1 MFSDAPIACSIA
13 LPNLS
18 GSGKRVVSLPEDNL
32 TNIGRSRK
40 YCTVTVTSRHLL
52 SDVPTG
58 SGFAL
63 FKLAYSSTARAWDK
77 IFSHPAVGFRWIA
90 IKSSTRKTLLTPGM
104 ARIFS
109 IEAGQSPL
117 LSFVYVIATPFA
129 SLSSKFNFIL
139 FGLGVVSIDSSF
151 TFALPVLY
159 PVHNAHVCEIRPHFT
174 IRLRLSLVHQALRQ
188 VCEVRWISTPLTAAA
203 HSRKR

>member
-1 MFSDAPIACSIA
+1 MSSDAPISRSIA

-18 GSGKRVVSLPEDNL
+18 GSGKRVVSLPEDTL

-40 YCTVTVTSRHLL
+40 YCTATITSRHFL

-63 FKLAYSSTARAWDK
+63 FKLAYSSTTRACDK
-77 IFSHPAVGFRWIA
+77 IPSHPAVGFRWIA
-90 IKSSTRKTLLTPGM
+90 IQSATRKTLLTPGM

-109 IEAGQSPL
+109 IEAGQSTL
-117 LSFVYVIATPFA
+117 FSFVYVIATPLA

-139 FGLGVVSIDSSF
+139 FGFGVVSIDSNF
-151 TFALPVLY
+151 TFVLPVLY
-159 PVHNAHVCEIRPHFT
+159 LHRCVEFV
-174 IRLRLSLVHQALRQ
+174 V
-188 VCEVRWISTPLTAAA
+188 
-203 HSRKR
+203 

>member
-1 MFSDAPIACSIA
+1 MFSDAPIARSIA

-18 GSGKRVVSLPEDNL
+18 GSGKRVVSIPEDTL

-40 YCTVTVTSRHLL
+40 YCTDTVTSLHSL
-52 SDVPTG
+52 SDVPAG

-77 IFSHPAVGFRWIA
+77 ISSHPAVGLRWIA
-90 IKSSTRKTLLTPGM
+90 IQSATRKTLLTPGM

-117 LSFVYVIATPFA
+117 FSFVYVIATPFA
-129 SLSSKFNFIL
+129 SISSKFNFIL
-139 FGLGVVSIDSSF
+139 FGLGVVSIDSNF
-151 TFALPVLY
+151 TFSLPELY
-159 PVHNAHVCEIRPHFT
+159 PRTMRMRVKFVLI
-174 IRLRLSLVHQALRQ
+174 L
-188 VCEVRWISTPLTAAA
+188 
-203 HSRKR
+203 

>member
-1 MFSDAPIACSIA
+1 MFSDAPIARSIA

-18 GSGKRVVSLPEDNL
+18 GSGKRVVSLPEDTL

-40 YCTVTVTSRHLL
+40 YCTDTVTSRHLL
-52 SDVPTG
+52 SDTSSG

-77 IFSHPAVGFRWIA
+77 ISSHPAVGFRWIA

-117 LSFVYVIATPFA
+117 FSCVYVIATPLA

-139 FGLGVVSIDSSF
+139 FGLGVVSMDSNF
-151 TFALPVLY
+151 TFVLPLLYLRTLRMCVKVVLILKLY
-159 PVHNAHVCEIRPHFT
+159 GHFLHAQPP
-174 IRLRLSLVHQALRQ
+174 IKLI
-188 VCEVRWISTPLTAAA
+188 VRE
-203 HSRKR
+203 